1 MKRVA
6 LWVFFF
12 IFSVGSF
19 SAFAQPDTVLQ
30 SKPVFGRQA
39 KLVSN
44 LLESS
49 HYRKLPFN
57 DSLSSAILDSYLSTL
72 DNSRLYFLA
81 SDVAAFEKFRFK
93 LDDLTKAEDVTPGF
107 IIYKVFKTRFNERM
121 NYVMNSV
128 LKSEF
133 DYTQDDYYE
142 SERENEPWSTS
153 VDEVNKQW
161 YKLVKSQALSLKLA
175 GKSNDEIRS
184 MLTTRYERYIKSVQ
198 QTTSEDVFAYY
209 MNTIAEA
216 YDPHTSYRSPKD
228 ADDFNQQLSL
238 SLEGIGARLQQ
249 DNEYTKVNEI
259 ITGGPAEK
267 SGLIHV
273 SDRIIAVGQGEQGE
287 LVDVVGWRIDEVV
300 KLIKGPKGTTV
311 KLQLLPAESG
321 LNGPPVIITLVR
333 DKINLDDLRAKK
345 KVIETVQNGKTVKLG
360 VITLPSFYMDF
371 DAYQK
376 GDPNYNSTSRD
387 VKKLLTEL
395 QTENVQGVVI
405 DLRNNGGGSLLEAID
420 LTGLFIKNGP
430 VVQVRN
436 SANRIEVLTDD
447 DPSIAYNGPLVIL
460 INRFSASASEIF
472 AGAIQDYH
480 RGVIVGETTY
490 GKGTVQNLVDLNR
503 YMRDTQKVGSL
514 ALTLQKFYRAT
525 GSSTQHRGVIPDI
538 KLPSAFSA
546 DKFGESSTPNALPW
560 DEIKSSLFQRTPLIN
575 AKVLADLNKQH
586 NQRVKT
592 DPYLSRLIDEVE
604 ETKKSISQTKISLN
618 EATRKKE
625 MEEIEKKRAANKKLE
640 ATIDKEGK
648 SSVSS
653 LNMDDEYLREGLLI
667 LSDLIGSRIG

>member
-1 MKRVA
+1 M
-6 LWVFFF
+6 
-12 IFSVGSF
+12 
-19 SAFAQPDTVLQ
+19 
-30 SKPVFGRQA
+30 
-39 KLVSN
+39 
-44 LLESS
+44 
-49 HYRKLPFN
+49 
-57 DSLSSAILDSYLSTL
+57 
-72 DNSRLYFLA
+72 
-81 SDVAAFEKFRFK
+81 
-93 LDDLTKAEDVTPGF
+93 
-107 IIYKVFKTRFNERM
+107 YKVFKTRFNERM

-128 LKSEF
+128 IKSEF
-133 DYTQDDYYE
+133 DFSTDEYYE
-142 SERENEPWSTS
+142 SEREKMPWATS
-153 VDEVNKQW
+153 ADELNKQW

-175 GKSNDEIRS
+175 GKTNEEIKS
-184 MLTTRYERYIKSVQ
+184 MLTTRYERYIKSIL

-209 MNTIAEA
+209 MNTITEA
-216 YDPHTSYRSPKD
+216 YDPHTSYRSPRD

-259 ITGGPAEK
+259 ITGGPADK

-311 KLQLLPAESG
+311 KLQLLPAETG
-321 LNGPPVIITLVR
+321 LNGPPVVITIVR
-333 DKINLDDLRAKK
+333 DKINLDDQRAKK
-345 KVIETVQNGKTVKLG
+345 QVIETVQNGKTVKLG
-360 VITLPSFYMDF
+360 VITLPNFYMDF
-371 DAYQK
+371 EAYQK
-376 GDPNYNSTSRD
+376 GDPNYNSSTRD

-395 QTENVQGVVI
+395 QTENVQGLVI
-405 DLRNNGGGSLLEAID
+405 DLRNNGGGSLVEAID

-436 SANRIEVLTDD
+436 SINRVEVLTDD
-447 DPSIAYNGPLVIL
+447 DPTISYNGPLVVL

-490 GKGTVQNLVDLNR
+490 GKGTVQNLIDLNR

-575 AKVLADLNKQH
+575 EKVLADLTKQH
-586 NQRVKT
+586 NQRVKN

-604 ETKKSISQTKISLN
+604 ETKKAISQTKISLN
-618 EATRKKE
+618 EASRKKE
-625 MEEIEKKRAANKKLE
+625 MEEIEKKRAANKKLGT
-640 ATIDKEGK
+640 TIDKEGK
-648 SSVSS
+648 PITNT

-667 LSDLIGSRIG
+667 LSDLITSRIG